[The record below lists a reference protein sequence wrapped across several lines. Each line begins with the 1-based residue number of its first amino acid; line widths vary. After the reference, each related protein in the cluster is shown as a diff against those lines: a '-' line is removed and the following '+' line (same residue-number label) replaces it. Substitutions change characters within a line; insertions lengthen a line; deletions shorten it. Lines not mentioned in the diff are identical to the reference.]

1 MTDRLSLR
9 QTSVTCPRLQSDH
22 LKANEIAAPLH
33 TVVLQHFLWVM
44 VWSSEYDSELVLS
57 WGNEARKSCFVCGVL
72 AETSAEMW
80 NTTSG
85 GFMLLHTNRDIF
97 CWDTDRGPQSP
108 ADITLLFV
116 LMLLNH
122 QDSDYCHP
130 SMLALALHALL
141 TSWAG
146 RVALHRVTYKYLA
159 WFCLLNTKLGF

>member
-22 LKANEIAAPLH
+22 SKANEVAAPLH

-57 WGNEARKSCFVCGVL
+57 WGNEARKSCFVCGVP

-108 ADITLLFV
+108 ADITDYWQAFCTHAARSPGFRLL
-116 LMLLNH
+116 
-122 QDSDYCHP
+122 P
-130 SMLALALHALL
+130 SQHVSISSPCTFNFLG
-141 TSWAG
+141 WEG
-146 RVALHRVTYKYLA
+146 RPA
-159 WFCLLNTKLGF
+159 